1 MKASAV
7 KTAVKNALSILISLI
22 ALLAP
27 SIALAHP
34 HIWISQQ
41 VRVIT
46 RDGKITHF
54 ELVWRFDPYSSE
66 DEIPPIDE
74 NGDGKVSPEEAR
86 ALAADMLPEL
96 QKVGFL
102 TWLNTGGKDF
112 RPPTPPTLSVRIED
126 PAVFTPP
133 EWDREA
139 GDKKEDPGMPM
150 PRNKQV
156 EQHTPPR
163 RSTPRNLV
171 YVMRYALPEP
181 TKFLSITTMEP
192 DDFIRFD
199 VDPASLPKGC
209 TLAKHPTYKSEF
221 VPGTP
226 VFADQVTCRLP

>member
-1 MKASAV
+1 V
-7 KTAVKNALSILISLI
+7 KTALKNLLGILLALI

-27 SIALAHP
+27 SLALAHP

-46 RDGKITHF
+46 SDGKITHF

-86 ALAADMLPEL
+86 ALASDMLPEL
-96 QKVGFL
+96 EKVGFL

-112 RPPTPPTLSVRIED
+112 RPPAPPTLSVRIED

-156 EQHTPPR
+156 EQHTPPQR
-163 RSTPRNLV
+163 ATPRNLV
-171 YVMRYALPEP
+171 YVMRYALPQP

>member
-1 MKASAV
+1 M
-7 KTAVKNALSILISLI
+7 
-22 ALLAP
+22 LLAP
-27 SIALAHP
+27 AVALAHP

-41 VRVIT
+41 VRVIAK
-46 RDGKITHF
+46 DGKFTHF

-86 ALAADMLPEL
+86 SLAADMLPEL

-102 TWLNTGGKDF
+102 TWLNTGLNTGGKDF

-126 PAVFTPP
+126 PATFTPP
-133 EWDREA
+133 EWDRDA
-139 GDKKEDPGMPM
+139 GDKKEEKDAGMPM

-156 EQHTPPR
+156 EQHVPPKR
-163 RSTPRNLV
+163 ATPRNLV
-171 YVMRYALPEP
+171 YVMRFALPEP
-181 TKFLSITTMEP
+181 SKFLSVTTIEP

-199 VDPASLPKGC
+199 VDAATLPKGC

-221 VPGTP
+221 VAGTP

>member
-1 MKASAV
+1 MK
-7 KTAVKNALSILISLI
+7 SIVICLLF
-22 ALLAP
+22 LLAP
-27 SIALAHP
+27 AVALAHP

-41 VRVIT
+41 VRVIAK
-46 RDGKITHF
+46 DGKFTHF

-74 NGDGKVSPEEAR
+74 NGDGTVGPEEAK

-112 RPPTPPTLSVRIED
+112 RPPTPPTLSVHIDE
-126 PAVFTPP
+126 PATFTPP
-133 EWDREA
+133 EWDRDA
-139 GDKKEDPGMPM
+139 GDRKEDKDPGMPM

-156 EQHTPPR
+156 EQNVPPKR
-163 RSTPRNLV
+163 TTARNLV

-181 TKFLSITTMEP
+181 SKLLSIATIEP
-192 DDFIRFD
+192 DDFIRVD
-199 VDPASLPKGC
+199 VDPTSLPKAC
-209 TLAKHPTYKSEF
+209 KLAKHPTYKSEF
-221 VPGTP
+221 VPGKP